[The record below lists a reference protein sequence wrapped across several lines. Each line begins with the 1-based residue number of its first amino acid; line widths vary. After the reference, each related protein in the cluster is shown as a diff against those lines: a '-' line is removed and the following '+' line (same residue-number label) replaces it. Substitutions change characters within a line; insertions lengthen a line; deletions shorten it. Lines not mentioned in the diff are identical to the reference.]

1 MLLYLHRQDETD
13 ITLKKKLM
21 SVFVGGISTILYDNM
36 S

>member
-13 ITLKKKLM
+13 ITLKKLV